1 MNVIHPSSPTA
12 EILLVG
18 DPADHLRL
26 LSVILSE
33 NGYKVYKATSGQ
45 DAIAM
50 ATIQIPDLI
59 LLDLA
64 LPDIS
69 GYEVCRRLKEMPE
82 VLAVPIIFISD
93 PPDALDRDRAF
104 AVGGADSIAPPF
116 HFPEIL
122 ARIRDRL
129 ALRWQQQLL
138 NHQNVRLQT
147 EIQERQ
153 NVEDTLYVY
162 LHALGSELRPPMAAM
177 VALLDRWLQEG
188 LPENP
193 QDAIAQLRQRCD
205 RQLHRLDSLMEV
217 NDLEM
222 WGTALDL
229 QPVNLHELV
238 QTLVTEWQPL
248 LSQIPAQLQNQINP
262 NLPRVNGDPQ
272 QLERVFNDLID
283 NAIQHNSPP
292 LTIQIDAV
300 KKGGGF
306 ITCQI
311 SDNGEGLNSWT
322 RDRLFD
328 ATRPTLVGNVKGS
341 GLGSYLCQ
349 QIIKAHGGEIG
360 CLTNPQ
366 GGTTISFTLAIA
378 TTNERWI

>member
-1 MNVIHPSSPTA
+1 MTVIHPSSPTA

-18 DPADHLRL
+18 DPADRLRL

-33 NGYKVYKATSGQ
+33 NGYKVHKATNGQ

-50 ATIQIPDLI
+50 TTIQTPDLI

-64 LPDIS
+64 LPDIN

-82 VLAVPIIFISD
+82 VLAIPIIFISD
-93 PPDALDRDRAF
+93 SPDALDRDRAF

-116 HFPEIL
+116 HFPEVL

-129 ALRWQQQLL
+129 ALKWQQQQLH
-138 NHQNVRLQT
+138 HQNLRLQT

-162 LHALGSELRPPMAAM
+162 LHALASELRPPMAAM
-177 VALLDRWLQEG
+177 AALLAGWLREG

-205 RQLHRLDSLMEV
+205 RQLHRLDALLEV

-229 QPVNLHELV
+229 QPVDLYELV
-238 QTLVTEWQPL
+238 QTLVIEWQPL
-248 LSQIPAQLQNQINP
+248 LNEIPAQLQNQVDP
-262 NLPRVNGDPQ
+262 NFPKLNADPQ

-283 NAIQHNSPP
+283 NTIQHNQPP
-292 LTIQIDAV
+292 LVIQIEAV
-300 KKGGGF
+300 KNNVGF
-306 ITCQI
+306 VTCQV
-311 SDNGEGLNSWT
+311 SDNGQGINSFF
-322 RDRLFD
+322 RDRLFN
-328 ATRPTLVGNVKGS
+328 ASRPTLVGNVKGS
-341 GLGSYLCQ
+341 GLGLYLCQ
-349 QIIKAHGGEIG
+349 QIIQAHGGEIFY
-360 CLTNPQ
+360 LTNPQ

-378 TTNERWI
+378 AMN

>member
-1 MNVIHPSSPTA
+1 MNAIHPSSPTA

-33 NGYKVYKATSGQ
+33 SGYKVYKATTGQ

-50 ATIQIPDLI
+50 TNLQIPDLI

-69 GYEVCRRLKEMPE
+69 GYEVCRRLKEIPE
-82 VLAVPIIFISD
+82 VLTTPILFISD

-116 HFPEIL
+116 HFPEVL

-129 ALRWQQQLL
+129 ALKWQQEQLH
-138 NHQNVRLQT
+138 HQNLRLQT

-162 LHALGSELRPPMAAM
+162 LHALSSELRPPIAAMAA
-177 VALLDRWLQEG
+177 LLEGWLQEG

-205 RQLHRLDSLMEV
+205 RQLHRLDTLMEV

-229 QPVNLHELV
+229 QPVNLYELV
-238 QTLVTEWQPL
+238 QNIVTEWQPL
-248 LSQIPAQLQNQINP
+248 LNKIPAQLHNQIDP
-262 NLPRVNGDPQ
+262 NFPAVHSDPQ

-292 LTIQIDAV
+292 LDLQIEAV
-300 KKGGGF
+300 KHNTGF
-306 ITCQI
+306 VTCRV
-311 SDNGEGLNSWT
+311 SDNGQGIHSLT

-341 GLGSYLCQ
+341 GLGLYLCQ
-349 QIIKAHGGEIG
+349 QIIQAHGGEIS

-366 GGTTISFTLAIA
+366 GGTTISFTLAIV
-378 TTNERWI
+378 TKT